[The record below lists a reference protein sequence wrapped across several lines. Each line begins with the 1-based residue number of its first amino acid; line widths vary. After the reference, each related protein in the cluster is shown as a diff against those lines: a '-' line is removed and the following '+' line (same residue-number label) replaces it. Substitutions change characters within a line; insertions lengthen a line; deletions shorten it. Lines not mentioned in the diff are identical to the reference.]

1 MRISEKKTTVGELL
15 KTSTGRIIASCL
27 QAGRVQDGIVNRP
40 YHLSDEELMKLKD
53 EVVYWEADE
62 DRYYAD
68 FEKSVDEIRAILGL
82 EPQDDPFNLF

>member
-1 MRISEKKTTVGELL
+1 MEHKTTVGELL
-15 KTSTGRIIASCL
+15 KTPTGRIIASCL
-27 QAGRVQDGIVNRP
+27 QAGRIQRGISNLP
-40 YHLSDEELMKLKD
+40 YHLSNEELLKLKD